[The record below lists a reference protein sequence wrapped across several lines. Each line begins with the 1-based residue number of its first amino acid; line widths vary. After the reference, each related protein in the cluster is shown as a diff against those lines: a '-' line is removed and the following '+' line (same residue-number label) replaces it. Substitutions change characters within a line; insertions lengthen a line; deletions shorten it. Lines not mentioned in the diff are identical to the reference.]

1 MKNMKNNELYAA
13 IIRDVL
19 AEFGGTCEEDLEFK
33 AGEIPSVVGPLP
45 HHLIFTTDVLQ
56 DSVTDLTVHLWE
68 DVARVVIYRDWES
81 DTALVGRIDYGLDF
95 SDELRELIGRVE
107 QRLRILP
114 NPKEAIESLVVD

>member
-1 MKNMKNNELYAA
+1 MENLKNNELYAA
-13 IIRDVL
+13 IVREIL
-19 AEFGGTCEEDLEFK
+19 AEFGGTCEENLEFK
-33 AGEIPSVVGPLP
+33 AGELSCFGDPLP
-45 HHLIFTTDVLQ
+45 HHLICTTDVLQ
-56 DSVTDLTVHLWE
+56 DAVTDLTVHLWD